1 MILYSLLLTLAF
13 ALSAPWWLWRMLT
26 SGRYRKGLGGRIGLV
41 PEGLR
46 RAVAHHDTIWL
57 HAVSVGEVLA
67 AEQLIV
73 KLQTSLP
80 EWVIAVSVT
89 TAPAFKLATERLP
102 GSPVFFMPLDFA
114 WSIRRYLRAIK
125 PRLVVLMESELWPR
139 LLVELERSGV
149 PVVVANAR
157 ISDRSFPRYLRLRLL
172 WRPLLAKVAFF
183 LVQGEESASRLVK
196 IGVAESRVR
205 VTGNLKYDAPVQ
217 HESALVGTLRRY
229 LPETEF
235 VVCGSTL
242 EGEETVILGAWAHL
256 VSTGHRGVLM
266 IAPRHPQRFDEVV
279 RLAGKDAMRV
289 SSWIKAPRPLGL
301 GEVLILDSL
310 GSLAAVY
317 QIATVALLG
326 GSLVH
331 RGGHNPLEAARF
343 GVPVLMGPS
352 YENFRE
358 IVDGMRAAEAI
369 EIVDPARLDLA
380 LHQAMS
386 RGRAM
391 GRRGQA
397 FFEQQR
403 GAVERSRLAILD
415 LLEARY
421 PGLVEGVAL
430 VEPVG
435 GGPR

>member
-1 MILYSLLLTLAF
+1 MILYSLLLALAL

-26 SGRYRKGLGGRIGLV
+26 SGRYREGLGGRLGLV

-46 RAVAHHDTIWL
+46 RAVAERETIWL

-67 AEQLIV
+67 AEQLIAE
-73 KLQTSLP
+73 LQLSLP
-80 EWVIAVSVT
+80 GWVIAVSVT
-89 TAPAFKLATERLP
+89 TAPALRLATERLP
-102 GSPVFFMPLDFA
+102 GSPVFLIPLDFA
-114 WSIRRYLRAIK
+114 WSVRRYLRAIK
-125 PRLVVLMESELWPR
+125 PKLVVLMESELWPR
-139 LLVELERSGV
+139 LLVEMERFGV

-157 ISDRSFPRYLRLRLL
+157 ISDRSFPRYLRLRML

-183 LVQGEESASRLVK
+183 LVQGEESAERLVK
-196 IGVAESRVR
+196 IGVAEGRVR
-205 VTGNLKYDAPVQ
+205 VTGNLKYDAAVQ
-217 HESALVGTLRRY
+217 LESALVGTLRRH
-229 LPETEF
+229 LPETELI
-235 VVCGSTL
+235 VCGSTL
-242 EGEETVILGAWAHL
+242 EGEETLILDAWAHL

-279 RLAGKDAMRV
+279 RLAGKAAIRV

-317 QIATVALLG
+317 QIATVAVVG
-326 GSLVH
+326 GSLVR

-358 IVDGMRAAEAI
+358 IVDGMRAADAI
-369 EIVDPARLDLA
+369 QIVDPARLNLA

-391 GRRGQA
+391 GRRGKS
-397 FFEQQR
+397 FFEQQK
-403 GAVERSRLAILD
+403 GAVERSRMAILD
-415 LLEARY
+415 LLEARN
-421 PGLVEGVAL
+421 PGLVEGLAL
-430 VEPVG
+430 VEPVAG
-435 GGPR
+435 GQP